1 MVPIVEPEVLLDG
14 SHSIDRCYEVIEAV
28 QHAVFHA
35 LYRHGVIFETMLLK
49 PSMVIQG
56 KDHPIKA
63 TPEEIAEK
71 TLKELKRT
79 VPAAVPS
86 INFLSGGQS
95 PEQATANLNAMNMM
109 AGNTPWLLSFSY
121 ARALQEPVL
130 QCWEGKAENVTAA
143 QTALYKR
150 AKLNGA
156 AQSGQYSSDMENQ

>member
-1 MVPIVEPEVLLDG
+1 
-14 SHSIDRCYEVIEAV
+14 
-28 QHAVFHA
+28 
-35 LYRHGVIFETMLLK
+35 MLLK

-63 TPEEIAEK
+63 TAEEIAEK

-86 INFLSGGQS
+86 INFLSGGQT
-95 PEQATANLNAMNMM
+95 PAEATSNLNAINSM
-109 AGNTPWLLSFSY
+109 AGNAPWLLSFSY

-130 QCWEGKAENVTAA
+130 QSWAGQSDNVTAA

-156 AQSGQYSSDMENQ
+156 AQSAQYSAAMENN